1 MDRTCQQEGSFKEN
15 KNYKET
21 DACNQKETVE
31 ISWIII
37 MRKEKRAY

>member
-21 DACNQKETVE
+21 DACNQNNEANEEGLLKAKEA
-31 ISWIII
+31 
-37 MRKEKRAY
+37 R